1 VAFLSYLSRNA
12 ALEYLDQS
20 VKGPF
25 LCLAS
30 TFQLVLQYL
39 SKNMFIISVI
49 YLQVNS
55 PNRRHPHQ
63 ISSVNRP

>member
-1 VAFLSYLSRNA
+1 MAFLSYLSQNA
-12 ALEYLDQS
+12 ALEYLGQS

-39 SKNMFIISVI
+39 SKNIFIISVI